1 MFLLKGR
8 KVVWKQSSRI
18 CERGFYKMNEA
29 RFIPEMHSR
38 RMTDSGPKLRFRVTI
53 RKSFNSE
60 DNYKLHT
67 GGTVCPEDLCP

>member
-1 MFLLKGR
+1 
-8 KVVWKQSSRI
+8 
-18 CERGFYKMNEA
+18 MNEA

-67 GGTVCPEDLCP
+67 GGTGCPEDLCPSQCSKPDGKAAPPRLPPT